1 MTNFA
6 ITEANLIKVKKV
18 SFPELF
24 KFKFDYYILDLISR
38 MLIYTPKDRIKI
50 EDAINHPFF

>member
-1 MTNFA
+1 MSNFT
-6 ITEANLIKVKKV
+6 ITEANLIKAKKI

>member
-6 ITEANLIKVKKV
+6 ITDANLLKVNKIPLAEV
-18 SFPELF
+18 F
-24 KFKFDYYILDLISR
+24 KCKFDYYVLDLISR
-38 MLIYTPKDRIKI
+38 MLIYTPNDRIKI